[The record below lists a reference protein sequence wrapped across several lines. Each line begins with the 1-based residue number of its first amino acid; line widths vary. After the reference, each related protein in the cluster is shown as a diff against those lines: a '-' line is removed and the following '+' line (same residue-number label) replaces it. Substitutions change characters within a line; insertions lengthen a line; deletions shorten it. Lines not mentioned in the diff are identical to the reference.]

1 MNRCP
6 QPLERSLSLLGQA
19 LWRVTHL
26 LSVGLHQTHNSSA
39 ITCLLNVAVQE
50 KSIAAIMV
58 IIKYLKIPSAD

>member
-26 LSVGLHQTHNSSA
+26 LSVGLYQTHNSSA

-50 KSIAAIMV
+50 KSIATIMV